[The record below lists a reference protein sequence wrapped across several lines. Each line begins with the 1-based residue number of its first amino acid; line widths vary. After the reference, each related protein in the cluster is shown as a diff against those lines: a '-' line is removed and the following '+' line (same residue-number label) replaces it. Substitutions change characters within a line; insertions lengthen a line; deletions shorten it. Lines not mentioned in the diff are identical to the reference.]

1 MVTAATGKNRSEF
14 GDHEFLMCNDW
25 YAEQRGAFDAWV
37 RDIERGNLGGANA
50 ASPPDNRSEAGSANS
65 WR

>member
-1 MVTAATGKNRSEF
+1 
-14 GDHEFLMCNDW
+14 MCNDW

-50 ASPPDNRSEAGSANS
+50 ALPPDNRSEAERQLLAV
-65 WR
+65 